1 MKGLFITFEG
11 PEGAGKSTQA
21 RLLAEWYRQKG
32 REVVLTREPGGTELG
47 VELRRLILTQP
58 MRAETEFLLYSAD
71 RAEHAAT
78 VIRPAL
84 ARGAVVI
91 CDRWL
96 DSSLAYQGYGRG
108 LPLKWLEDVSQ
119 GFLGD
124 LRPNLTFLLKIPP
137 RLGLWRAKHRR
148 ASDEPDRFEAEELAF
163 HQKVLEGFMELAAK
177 EPKRFVI
184 KDVEKPFADEVQRQI
199 RLELESRGLV

>member
-1 MKGLFITFEG
+1 MKGLFITLEG

-21 RLLAEWYRQKG
+21 RMLAEWLQKQG

-47 VELRRLILTQP
+47 QALRRLILTHP
-58 MRAETEFLLYSAD
+58 MRPETEFLLYSAD

-84 ARGAVVI
+84 KRGAVVVS
-91 CDRWL
+91 DRWL

-108 LPLKWLEDVSQ
+108 LPIAWLRAVSQ

-124 LRPNLTFLLKIPP
+124 LWPDLTFLLYLPP
-137 RLGLWRAKHRR
+137 RLGLWRARHRR
-148 ASDEPDRFEAEELAF
+148 GTLEPDRFEEEELAF
-163 HQKVLEGFMELAAK
+163 HERVLEGFFELARG
-177 EPKRFVI
+177 EPERFV
-184 KDVEKPFADEVQRQI
+184 KVSVEKPRAEEVHR
-199 RLELESRGLV
+199 RLVEELRARGLV